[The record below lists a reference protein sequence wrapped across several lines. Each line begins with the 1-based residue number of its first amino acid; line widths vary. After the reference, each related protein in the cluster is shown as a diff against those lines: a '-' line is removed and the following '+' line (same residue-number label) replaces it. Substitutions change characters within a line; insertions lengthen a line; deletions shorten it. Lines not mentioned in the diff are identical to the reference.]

1 MIFHTWVFVVF
12 FLIVYPVYVLIRGNN
27 RAMNIWLLIASYV
40 FYGWWNPLY
49 LILLFGS
56 SAVDYLM
63 VELMERSRRR
73 KLWLIISLVSN
84 FGLLGYFKYSGFIT
98 DNLNAVFGWTLQAPD
113 VFLPHCVTDNLNA
126 ALGFLGI
133 PYAVRDPGVL
143 LPIGISFHTF
153 RSMSYTIDAY
163 RGVIQ
168 TERSFIR
175 FLTFVS
181 FFPQLVA
188 GPIERAKNLLPQLQ
202 RTPRIVGADL
212 SEGFS
217 HFLVGFFKKV
227 ALADYLALYVD
238 KVYGAPG
245 EYQGPALLLATFA
258 FAWQIYFDF
267 SGYTDMA
274 RGIAKMMGFRLMLN
288 FNNPYVATSLGDFWN
303 RWHISLST
311 WFKDYLY
318 IPLGGNRHGKLA
330 TYRNMLLT
338 MVISGVWHGAAWTFV
353 IWGALHALGR
363 VLTRELEQSA
373 VYREHVP
380 KFAKQLFVFV
390 FVNFCWIFFRAQGLH
405 NAWLVVT
412 RIFTSGWADQQFPA
426 AMADLILSVCS
437 GWPDPHFPAAMA
449 ALILSVWSGWAD
461 PQFPVM
467 MAVLVLAVWAYQLVY
482 ASEIKA
488 RLLLQLAPVRVGL
501 AALMAAYLLVVA
513 QPGSKAFIYFQF

>member
-1 MIFHTWVFVVF
+1 MLFHTWVFAVF
-12 FLIVYPVYVLIRGNN
+12 FLIVYPVYLFIRHSN
-27 RAMNIWLLIASYV
+27 RAMNIWLLLASYV

-63 VELMERSRRR
+63 VVLMARSRRR

-98 DNLNAVFGWTLQAPD
+98 ENLNGVFQWLGLAWTLHAPD
-113 VFLPHCVTDNLNA
+113 VFLPLVVTDHLNA
-126 ALGFLGI
+126 ALAFLGI
-133 PYAVRDPGVL
+133 SYTVRDPGVL

-153 RSMSYTIDAY
+153 QSMSYTIDAY
-163 RGVIQ
+163 RGAIQ

-188 GPIERAKNLLPQLQ
+188 GPIERARNLLPQLQ
-202 RTPRIVGADL
+202 RTPRITGADISAGL
-212 SEGFS
+212 SL
-217 HFLVGFFKKV
+217 FLVGFFKKV

-245 EYQGPALLLATFA
+245 EHQAPALVLATFA

-274 RGIAKMMGFRLMLN
+274 RGVAQMLGFRLMLN

-330 TYRNMLLT
+330 TYRNMFLT

-363 VLTRELEQSA
+363 CMTRELEQSA
-373 VYREHVP
+373 AYRERVP
-380 KFAKQLFVFV
+380 KFAKQMLVFAFVS
-390 FVNFCWIFFRAQGLH
+390 FCWIFFRAQSLSS
-405 NAWLVVT
+405 AWLIVT
-412 RIFTSGWADQQFPA
+412 R
-426 AMADLILSVCS
+426 VCT
-437 GWPDPHFPAAMA
+437 
-449 ALILSVWSGWAD
+449 SGWAD
-461 PQFPVM
+461 PQFPVL
-467 MAVLVLAVWAYQLVY
+467 MAALIFSVWVYQLVY
-482 ASEIKA
+482 SSETKA

-501 AALMAAYLLVVA
+501 AAMMAAYLLVVA